1 MQANVGSADRAVRI
15 AAGLVIVALY
25 FVLEGANRWWALV
38 GLVPLATGFAG
49 WCPAYRLLGIRTCRT
64 R

>member
-38 GLVPLATGFAG
+38 GLVPLVTGFAR

>member
-49 WCPAYRLLGIRTCRT
+49 WCPAYHLLGIRTCGT

>member
-38 GLVPLATGFAG
+38 GLVPLVSGFAG
-49 WCPAYRLLGIRTCRT
+49 RCPAYRLLGIRTCRT